1 MSGKYY
7 SGLRLRQ
14 IRLCTSVCTET
25 AGMNN
30 QNIGTLS
37 DPLDNV
43 IFRVNQKQDQGEGWV
58 RLRILKWTKL
68 LHEIRETSKIAGH

>member
-1 MSGKYY
+1 
-7 SGLRLRQ
+7 
-14 IRLCTSVCTET
+14 
-25 AGMNN
+25 MNN

-58 RLRILKWTKL
+58 GAIEDSEMDKA
-68 LHEIRETSKIAGH
+68 SP